1 MTISS
6 EAPASFRSSAV
17 RPGPIGLI
25 AEGIREV
32 ASRRRLIG
40 HLVRADVR
48 KKGANTILGNVWWVV
63 DPLLQMAVYV
73 VLITVVFQRAPFPD
87 YALFIFAAILPW
99 KWFQSSISDAITS
112 VTGADRLIK
121 QIQFPKLVLPLA
133 SVVAGVVSFA
143 FGLVALG
150 LLMALLYPDRI
161 SPMVALIPAV
171 AVVQVAFTLALAI
184 ALSSINVFYRD
195 IGNLARHAF
204 RLWFYLSPGL
214 YSIDQLREAGDR
226 YGPVADILLLNPFAT
241 LFTAY
246 RSLIYDGRPPDWAA
260 LGALLAVSIGLVALA
275 TLLFKRVE
283 PSFAKVL

>member
-1 MTISS
+1 MTMTS

-17 RPGPIGLI
+17 RPGPVGLV

-63 DPLLQMAVYV
+63 DPILQMAVYV
-73 VLITVVFQRAPFPD
+73 VLISVVFQRAPVPD

-99 KWFQSSISDAITS
+99 KWFQSSVADAITS

-143 FGLVALG
+143 FGLVALA
-150 LLMALLYPDRI
+150 LLMVLLYPDRI
-161 SPMVALIPAV
+161 TPMLGLIPV
-171 AVVQVAFTLALAI
+171 VGVVQLAFTLSLAI
-184 ALSSINVFYRD
+184 ALSAINVFYRD

-214 YSIDQLREAGDR
+214 YSIQQLREAGEQ
-226 YGPVADILLLNPFAT
+226 YGSVVDVLLLNPFAT

-246 RSLIYDGRPPDWAA
+246 RSLIYDGQPPDWTS
-260 LGALLAVSIGLVALA
+260 LGVLFAISAGLVALA